1 MSSFKEVPTKV
12 SFPELEK
19 EILVRWKTE
28 ITFERSIENRK
39 EAPVYRFYDGPPF
52 ATGLPHYGHI
62 LTSYIKDVVPRYFTM
77 KGFHVPRRW
86 GWDCHGLPVEV
97 EAEKALGI
105 KSRADILAYGIEGF
119 NRQCRETVLT
129 YTREWE
135 EVIDRLGRWVDF
147 EHDYKTMDPDYMES
161 VLWCFKTLHESG
173 LIYEGEK
180 VVPWCPRCQTS
191 LSNFETRLDDAT
203 RPRQDPAATLRFRL
217 SGSANESFLAWTT
230 TPWTLPANVALAVGP
245 EITYLAMD
253 NGDERLWLAEDAAE
267 RYANDLSGYQV
278 VDRQPGASLVGRA
291 YEPLFPWFSDTENAF
306 QVLAADFVD
315 TSTGTGIVHLAPA
328 FGEDDHVV
336 CQQFGIQGPNPV
348 NDDGT
353 FDERV
358 VTFAGTEVFEAN
370 PSILRHLRESGT
382 LLRHDTYEHNYPH
395 CWRCDSPLIY
405 RSVTSWFVKVSA
417 FKEGMIAANQET
429 RWVPAHMRDG
439 RFGKWLEDSR
449 DWAIS
454 RNRFWGCPLPVWKCD
469 TCDAVE
475 VFGSRSELAERSG
488 QEVTDLHRPVI
499 DEIAFPCRC
508 SNGTMSR
515 VTDVLD
521 CWFESGA
528 MPYAQLHYPFESE
541 DEFAATFPAD
551 FIVEYVAQTRGWF
564 YTLMVLS
571 TALSGKAPFKNVV
584 CHGVI
589 LAEDGRK
596 MSKRLKNYPDPME
609 LVDEN
614 GSDALRI
621 ALLSSPIVR
630 GQDIRFAADSVRDAV
645 RKYALPLWNTL
656 HFFTTY
662 ATIDNL
668 EPIGLP
674 KRMSRLDHYMLSEA
688 DVLRADL
695 EAAMSEYD
703 FARVY
708 ERILDFVGVLSGWYV
723 RLVRQQLWRSGVPD
737 EKRAVFE
744 VLNAT
749 LSQLARLL
757 APFMP
762 FLAEATHS
770 ALGGPDSVHLED
782 WPKARP
788 EWRDDA
794 LNSEMR
800 GIRSAVRLARRIRD
814 EHDSR
819 HRHPLP
825 SVAIAGLPAEVVA
838 NNTALLREELNVKEV
853 TFLPSAEGLVQTTVK
868 LNFARLGQRLKQN
881 MKVVTTAVKSGDYEI
896 TDDGSALIAAGH
908 RLEGDD
914 FSVENTAGAESK
926 GVAAADGI
934 VVVLD
939 LESTPELVAEGQVRD
954 LNRAFQDLR
963 KAAGLHYTDRIEA
976 ALSCSKDTW
985 QRIAP
990 HLPWMAEQL
999 LAQEIHPG
1007 HLNQP
1012 TLVKETQLAGEP
1024 LTLEIRKV

>member
-1 MSSFKEVPTKV
+1 MSRFKEVPTKV

-19 EILVRWKTE
+19 EILKRWKTE
-28 ITFERSIENRK
+28 RTFQRSNENRTDG
-39 EAPVYRFYDGPPF
+39 PTYRFYDGPPF

-77 KGFHVPRRW
+77 QGYHVPRRW

-105 KSRADILAYGIEGF
+105 RSRADILAYGIEGF
-119 NRQCRETVLT
+119 NQKCRQTVLT
-129 YTREWE
+129 YTTEWE
-135 EVIDRLGRWVDF
+135 QLIDRLGRWVDF
-147 EHDYKTMDPDYMES
+147 EHDYKTMDPEYMES
-161 VLWCFKTLHESG
+161 VLWIFKTLHDSG

-217 SGSANESFLAWTT
+217 QGTPRESFLAWTT

-245 EITYLAMD
+245 DIIYLAMD
-253 NGDERLWLAEDAAE
+253 NGEERLWLAEDAAE
-267 RYANDLSGYQV
+267 RYADELSGFQV
-278 VDRQPGASLVGRA
+278 ADRQPGSTLVGRT
-291 YEPLFPWFSDTENAF
+291 YEPLFPWFPDTENAF
-306 QVLAADFVD
+306 QILAADFVD

-328 FGEDDHVV
+328 FGEDDYVV
-336 CQQFGIQGPNPV
+336 CQQNGIKGPNPV

-353 FDERV
+353 FDERA
-358 VTFAGTEVFEAN
+358 VTFAGQDVFEAN
-370 PSILRHLRESGT
+370 PSILRHLRETGA
-382 LLRHDTYEHNYPH
+382 LLRQDSYEHNYPH

-417 FKEGMIAANQET
+417 FKDAMLAANRET

-439 RFGKWLEDSR
+439 RFGKWLEDAR

-475 VFGSRSELAERSG
+475 VFGSRSDLAQRSG
-488 QEVTDLHRPVI
+488 HKVTDLHRPAI
-499 DEIAFPCRC
+499 DGVTFPCSC
-508 SNGTMSR
+508 SAGTMSR

-528 MPYAQLHYPFESE
+528 MPYAQLHYPFENQE
-541 DEFAATFPAD
+541 AFAAAFPAD

-571 TALSGKAPFKNVV
+571 TALSGTAPFKNVV

-645 RKYALPLWNTL
+645 RRYALPLWNTL

-662 ATIDNL
+662 ATIDDL

-674 KRMSRLDHYMLSEA
+674 GQLSRLDRYMLSETE
-688 DVLRADL
+688 VLRVDL
-695 EAAMSEYD
+695 EASMSAYD
-703 FARVY
+703 FVRAY
-708 ERILDFVGVLSGWYV
+708 ERILEFVGVLSGWYV

-744 VLNAT
+744 VLYTT
-749 LSQLARLL
+749 LAQLARLL

-762 FLAEATHS
+762 FLAETIHS
-770 ALGGPDSVHLED
+770 ALGGSDSVHLAD

-788 EWRDDA
+788 EWRDDR
-794 LNSEMR
+794 LNDEMR

-814 EHDSR
+814 EHNSR

-825 SVAIAGLPAEVVA
+825 AVAIAGLPPEVVE
-838 NNTALLREELNVKEV
+838 NNAALLKEELNVKEV
-853 TFLPSAEGLVQTTVK
+853 TFLPSAEGLVQDAVK
-868 LNFARLGQRLKQN
+868 LNFARLGQRLKQD
-881 MKVVTTAVKSGDYEI
+881 MKAVTMAVKSGDYEL
-896 TDDGSALIAAGH
+896 TDDGETLVAAGH
-908 RLEGDD
+908 RLKEGD
-914 FSVENTAGAESK
+914 FTVENAAVSDAK

-939 LESTPELVAEGQVRD
+939 LETTPDLVAQGQVRD

-963 KAAGLHYTDRIEA
+963 KATGLHYTDRIEV
-976 ALSCSKDTW
+976 ALSCSDDTW

-999 LAQEIHPG
+999 LANEIQPG
-1007 HLNQP
+1007 HLDHP
-1012 TLVKETQLAGEP
+1012 TRSREITLASERV
-1024 LTLEIRKV
+1024 TLEIRKD